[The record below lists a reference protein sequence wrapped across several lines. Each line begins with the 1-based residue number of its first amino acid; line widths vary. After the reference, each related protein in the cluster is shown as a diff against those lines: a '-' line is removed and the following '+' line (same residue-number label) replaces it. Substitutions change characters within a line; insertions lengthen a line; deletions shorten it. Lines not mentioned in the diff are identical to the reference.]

1 MKTKTRSGI
10 IKIIVTATIA
20 LAAVLVLAA
29 CKVKNVPDE
38 KPDPTA
44 TVIDG
49 GEEGNEQGG
58 DNQGETEN
66 NSDLIEKPKG
76 DSYLVAPADPR
87 EVWITGSYKG
97 PELIVTGSD
106 TYALIESQIVV
117 DYSPAPDVEPVKYL
131 GSYMFIEGTYVS
143 SGTDLITIK
152 MDRVRIRYVTDS
164 DVSKQRLLDFLKD
177 NGSEQYETYVACFEN
192 EDGYVFNETELGGYK
207 KETVELKLDT
217 AKSLAFVTKEIHSDA
232 TDKQTTYAYND
243 SGMCESCVVEEISQG
258 ESTQTAR
265 YEFRYTIDKDAN
277 QYVLAGYTEIK
288 NKSGATVTS
297 EYNVA
302 SGSAT
307 ITREF
312 TVYDDGTERERQ
324 FDQSGKVTYDV
335 EKDLGDRFTRAV
347 SRDGN
352 GNLQA
357 VLELY
362 YDGKSVGYEYGED
375 GSVKKTVHFPASSI
389 RLEQVRDKD
398 GGSFAEEYFDVT
410 NGNVAIPGG
419 QLREHNQ
426 AAIDGAR
433 DAAYVYG
440 PAIMLPE
447 VDGRFSGTVSL
458 FFDSVDGALYV
469 FADLRD
475 PTANY
480 RQFVDPV
487 SGESGDFDD
496 VFWFDLYSG
505 NSENDLF
512 LEFTGFRHSD
522 SFIYSIGSGASD
534 GERDYLEGS
543 ELAVVEKEDGSGWYL
558 EARIGGVDYDQL
570 LSFNS
575 DKLALGSVEAGFIGD
590 WFLDNV
596 PVTEIADDQYL
607 LDGYEEG
614 NVAGAQSVFKGRMV
628 FDGNENGCEFY

>member
-1 MKTKTRSGI
+1 MKTKTRSEI
-10 IKIIVTATIA
+10 IKIIVTAIIA
-20 LAAVLVLAA
+20 LAALAVLAA
-29 CKVKNVPDE
+29 CGVKKAPDE
-38 KPDPTA
+38 KPEPTA
-44 TVIDG
+44 AVIDG

-58 DNQGETEN
+58 DSQGETEN
-66 NSDLIEKPKG
+66 DDGLIEKPEG
-76 DSYLVAPADPR
+76 DRYLVAPADPR

-106 TYALIESQIVV
+106 TYALIESQII
-117 DYSPAPDVEPVKYL
+117 DDFSPAPDVEPVKYL

-152 MDRVRIRYVTDS
+152 MDRVRVRYVTDS
-164 DVSKQRLLDFLKD
+164 DESRQRLLDYLKD

-192 EDGYVFNETELGGYK
+192 EGYVFNEAELGGYK
-207 KETVELKLDT
+207 KETVELKLDKANCIAYV
-217 AKSLAFVTKEIHSDA
+217 AKETHSDA
-232 TDKQTTYAYND
+232 TDVQTTYTYND
-243 SGMCESCVVEEISQG
+243 IGLCESCVTEEISQG
-258 ESTQTAR
+258 ASTETAR
-265 YEFRYTIDKDAN
+265 CEFRYKADKTSNLYTLD
-277 QYVLAGYTEIK
+277 GYTEIK
-288 NKSGATVTS
+288 KKSGATVTS

-302 SGSAT
+302 SGNAT
-307 ITREF
+307 IAREF

-324 FDQSGKVTYDV
+324 FDQNGKVTYDV
-335 EKDLGDRFTRAV
+335 EKDLGDGFTRAV

-389 RLEQVRDKD
+389 RLEQIRDRD
-398 GGSFAEEYFDVT
+398 GGNFAEEYFDVA
-410 NGNVAIPGG
+410 NGNVPIPGG
-419 QLREHNQ
+419 QLREKYRP
-426 AAIDGAR
+426 AIDGER

-440 PAIMLPE
+440 PAITLPE
-447 VDGRFSGTVSL
+447 VDGRFSGEISL

-475 PTANY
+475 PTAGY
-480 RQFVDPV
+480 RQFVDPA
-487 SGESGDFDD
+487 SGESGEFDD

-505 NSENDLF
+505 DSENDLF
-512 LEFTGFRHSD
+512 LEFTGFRHSG
-522 SFIYSIGSGASD
+522 SFIYSLGRGASG

-543 ELAVVEKEDGSGWYL
+543 ELAIVEKEDGSGWYL
-558 EARIGGVDYDQL
+558 EARIGGIDYDQL

-575 DKLALGSVEAGFIGD
+575 DKLALGNIEAGSIGE
-590 WFLDNV
+590 WILDGV
-596 PVTEIADDQYL
+596 PVEEINDDQYL
-607 LDGYEEG
+607 IDRYEAG
-614 NVAGAQSVFKGRMV
+614 NVESAQSVFKGRMV